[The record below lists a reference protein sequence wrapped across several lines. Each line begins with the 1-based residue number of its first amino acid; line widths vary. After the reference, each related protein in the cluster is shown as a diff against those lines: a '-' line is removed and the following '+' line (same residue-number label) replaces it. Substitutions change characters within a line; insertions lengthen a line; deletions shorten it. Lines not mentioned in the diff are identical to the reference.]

1 MFHAYCVPHNLW
13 GKILKFT
20 LSDWGPEKLGNS
32 TEAKKLISGQH
43 HTASPRVHTLT
54 HFALEALQM
63 NSYFKVCSM
72 LVPLNEQH
80 DAFHLLVCL
89 FHCVLVLLLQSYC
102 LEWRCFG
109 TITGTTVDTPLGE
122 HLLDIFEGYRKI
134 FRLKCMLNYQS
145 TLANASMPAS
155 KRHGPRYQLNT
166 EGLSTGSW
174 NEAVVWQ
181 SQTHTLQTACL
192 TSFEMMQLYISFFYS
207 SGFCIISKFA
217 CSTFLHYTILY
228 SQNLSLK
235 NDYARFYS
243 QTANS

>member
-1 MFHAYCVPHNLW
+1 MSACTKAIQNTVQGPAAISINKELAKCKCPASELLNQNCCGQAQQSMFHAYCVPHNLW

-54 HFALEALQM
+54 HLALEALQM
-63 NSYFKVCSM
+63 NSYWKVCSM

-134 FRLKCMLNYQS
+134 SRLKCMLNISPHWQ
-145 TLANASMPAS
+145 TPQCPPAKDSMD
-155 KRHGPRYQLNT
+155 HDTN
-166 EGLSTGSW
+166 
-174 NEAVVWQ
+174 
-181 SQTHTLQTACL
+181 
-192 TSFEMMQLYISFFYS
+192 
-207 SGFCIISKFA
+207 
-217 CSTFLHYTILY
+217 
-228 SQNLSLK
+228 
-235 NDYARFYS
+235 
-243 QTANS
+243 